1 MIIVQETTKW
11 DDNIPNHVYVLS
23 DDKQSMYGYVNAVT
37 GKAMKFETRRRFD
50 PRHRTFRLIK
60 KVIE

>member
-11 DDNIPNHVYVLS
+11 DDFIPNHVYVLS
-23 DDKQSMYGYVNAVT
+23 DDKQSMYGYINSVT
-37 GKAMKFETRRRFD
+37 GKAMKFGGRRRFD